1 VSEAP
6 RRRIVVVSYY
16 WPPLPSIGA
25 QRWVSM
31 SRHLRAAGHDVRVI
45 TSAAH
50 GSLPDDGSRIVRT
63 GDLASAGS
71 LRTLLRR
78 PALDAAGSATPQTPA
93 PALLTR
99 VVVPDS
105 YLVSWMPTA
114 LAAVRRLTRAGAVDC
129 VVTSGPPDSTHL
141 IGLLLGRRRPTWIAD
156 FRDGWRFE
164 PMRPE
169 WPTGIQ
175 DRLEASLERRV
186 ARGADV
192 ALGATLPIA
201 EDLAAR
207 LGADAHWVT
216 NGFEPELAAAAGRQP
231 PDNGDGWRTLAHTGT
246 LSGFSWG
253 RDPRPMLA
261 AVREFNASRVAG
273 QPRVRLLLAGR
284 PSVDDQRLIADAE
297 LGEAVEHRGLVTRE
311 QSLAIQRGAD
321 ALLLVTGRNRSE
333 ATGKLFEYLASGRP
347 IVALAKENEA
357 ARIVRDTGTGVA
369 VGGGDP
375 AGLRAALEALADG
388 GLERGYA
395 PQGLERFRYPGPAD
409 AVAELIERALAR
421 RAAN

>member
-1 VSEAP
+1 V
-6 RRRIVVVSYY
+6 RIVVVSYY

-25 QRWVSM
+25 QRWISM
-31 SRHLRAAGHDVRVI
+31 SRHLRARGHDVRIV
-45 TSAAH
+45 TSKAH
-50 GSLPDDGSRIVRT
+50 GSLPDDSDRVIRT
-63 GDLASAGS
+63 GDLVSAEA
-71 LRTLLRR
+71 LRKLLRR
-78 PALDAAGSATPQTPA
+78 PALAAPDVATAQTPP

-99 VVVPDS
+99 VLVPDS
-105 YLVSWMPTA
+105 YLVSWVPTA
-114 LAAVRRLTRAGAVDC
+114 LAAVRRLDADC

-141 IGLLLGRRRPTWIAD
+141 IGLLLGRRRPAWIAD

-164 PMRPE
+164 PMRPA

-175 DRLEASLERRV
+175 DRLDAWLERRV

-216 NGFEPELAAAAGRQP
+216 NGFEPELAAVEREP
-231 PDNGDGWRTLAHTGT
+231 PDHADGWRTLAHTGT
-246 LSGFSWG
+246 LSGFGWG

-261 AVREFNASRVAG
+261 AVRDFNASRASG
-273 QPRVRLLLAGR
+273 EARVRLLLAGR
-284 PSVDDQRLIADAE
+284 PNVDDQQLIAAAG
-297 LGEAVEHRGLVTRE
+297 LGDAVEHRGLVTRD

-333 ATGKLFEYLASGRP
+333 ATGKLFEYLAAGRP
-347 IVALAKENEA
+347 IVALAKGNEA
-357 ARIVRDTGTGVA
+357 ARIVRETGTGVA
-369 VGGGDP
+369 VGGDDP

-388 GLERGYA
+388 ELERGYA
-395 PQGLERFRYPGPAD
+395 PRGLERFRYPGPAD

-421 RAAN
+421 RAEA

>member
-1 VSEAP
+1 V
-6 RRRIVVVSYY
+6 RIVVVSYY

-31 SRHLRAAGHDVRVI
+31 SRHLRARGHDVRVV
-45 TSAAH
+45 TSRAH
-50 GSLPDDGSRIVRT
+50 GALPDDADQVIRT
-63 GDLASAGS
+63 GDLVSAEA
-71 LRTLLRR
+71 LRKLLRR
-78 PALDAAGSATPQTPA
+78 PALAAPGAAAAQTPA

-105 YLVSWMPTA
+105 YLVSWVPTA
-114 LAAVRRLTRAGAVDC
+114 LAAVRRLGADC

-141 IGLLLGRRRPTWIAD
+141 IGLLLGRRRPAWIAD

-169 WPTGIQ
+169 WPTRLQ
-175 DRLEASLERRV
+175 DRLEAWQERRV
-186 ARGADV
+186 AQRADV

-216 NGFEPELAAAAGRQP
+216 NGFEPELEAAGGEPEHR
-231 PDNGDGWRTLAHTGT
+231 DGWRTLAHTGT
-246 LSGFSWG
+246 LSGFGWG

-261 AVREFNASRVAG
+261 AVREFNASRSAG
-273 QPRVRLLLAGR
+273 ETRVRLLLAGR
-284 PSVDDQRLIADAE
+284 PSVDDQRLIAEAG
-297 LGEAVEHRGLVTRE
+297 LGDAVEHRGLVTRE
-311 QSLAIQRGAD
+311 QALAIQRGAD

-333 ATGKLFEYLASGRP
+333 ATGKLFEYLAARRP
-347 IVALAKENEA
+347 IVALARDNEA
-357 ARIVRDTGTGVA
+357 ARIVRETGTGVA
-369 VGGGDP
+369 VGGDDP
-375 AGLRAALEALADG
+375 AGLRSALEALATG
-388 GLERGYA
+388 ELERGYA
-395 PQGLERFRYPGPAD
+395 PRGLERFRYPAPAD

-421 RAAN
+421 RHAG